1 MNLEKWEKLSLAAQM
16 GNIGSEI
23 NRVIY
28 WNELGDKE
36 EMKNSLWRV
45 LELIDLTIVQRKRGE
60 ISRLREVICD
70 IFLDKN
76 NYKVSTKNLKEYF
89 LNFALLAKK

>member
-1 MNLEKWEKLSLAAQM
+1 MNSEKWGKLSLATQM

-23 NRVIY
+23 NRVIH

-36 EMKNSLWRV
+36 EMKNSLWRA
-45 LELIDLTIVQRKRGE
+45 LELIDLTIIQRKRGE

-89 LNFALLAKK
+89 LNFALLANK